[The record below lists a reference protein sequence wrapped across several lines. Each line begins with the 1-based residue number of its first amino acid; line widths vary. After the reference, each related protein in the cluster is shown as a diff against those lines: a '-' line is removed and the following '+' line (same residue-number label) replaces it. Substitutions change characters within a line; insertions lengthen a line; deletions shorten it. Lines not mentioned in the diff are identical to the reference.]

1 MKWLSNGR
9 MWFEPDE
16 IEKTME
22 YELRKANLLPPLEAP
37 VVDLERLIQRHL
49 GVALDQYAE
58 LEQGVLGKT
67 EFYSDA
73 KPKVFINRILTE
85 AVDEDDCPA
94 GVKGRWRATMAHE
107 AAHLILHR
115 ILYDPQL
122 IQLSL
127 NNMSRPSDR
136 AQLLRC
142 GQGDISFRKA
152 TDWREIQA
160 NLGMAALLMPR
171 GRFIASV
178 QASIKA
184 LGVSSMEVGSPIA
197 IDLIGQIA
205 RRFQVSRQAATIRFE
220 TLRLLSPAG
229 QRTIAGL

>member
-1 MKWLSNGR
+1 MKWLPNGR
-9 MWFEPDE
+9 IWFEPDE

-22 YELRKANLLPPLEAP
+22 QELRKANLLPSLEAP
-37 VVDLERLIQRHL
+37 AVDLERLIQRHL
-49 GVALDQYAE
+49 GVALDQYAD

-73 KPKVFINRILTE
+73 KPRVFISRMLTE
-85 AVDEDDCPA
+85 AVDEEDCPA

-122 IQLSL
+122 TQLSL
-127 NNMSRPSDR
+127 SNMSRPSER

-171 GRFIASV
+171 SRFIASV
-178 QASIKA
+178 QASIGT
-184 LGVSSMEVGSPIA
+184 LGISSVEIGSPVA
-197 IDLIGQIA
+197 IELIGQMA

-220 TLRLLSPAG
+220 TLRLLSPTG
-229 QRTIAGL
+229 QQTIAGF

>member
-1 MKWLSNGR
+1 MKWLPNGR
-9 MWFEPDE
+9 IWFEPDE
-16 IEKTME
+16 IERTME
-22 YELRKANLLPPLEAP
+22 QELRKANLLPPLETPA
-37 VVDLERLIQRHL
+37 VDLERLIQRHL
-49 GVALDQYAE
+49 GVALDQYAA

-85 AVDEDDCPA
+85 AVDEEDCPA
-94 GVKGRWRATMAHE
+94 GVRGRWRATMAHE

-122 IQLSL
+122 IQLTMNSMSL
-127 NNMSRPSDR
+127 PSDKT
-136 AQLLRC
+136 QLLRC

-160 NLGMAALLMPR
+160 NLGMAALLMPQS
-171 GRFIASV
+171 RFTACV
-178 QASIKA
+178 QASMKA
-184 LGVSSMEVGSPIA
+184 FGVSSMEMGSPNAIA
-197 IDLIGQIA
+197 LIGQMA

-229 QRTIAGL
+229 QQTIAGI